1 MYLDYILF
9 AISGVLLIIA
19 LILIVWLVHSRRKS
33 REYRRTLQAETQRID
48 VISTL
53 RSTQMLSTAET
64 LGDSSPVLHSPLAD
78 TVVSELES
86 SADAEMSARHSSEAE
101 TVLTS
106 KTEDPNTVLSQS
118 VEQTIEP
125 VGVDLDFSPLNGKY
139 ELLKEIHGG
148 GMSRIFLSRHATLGN
163 EWVVKFV
170 ESSHAELANEAEVL
184 KKMNH
189 ISLPQIIDIFQNSQG
204 TFLVERY
211 IEGYSLDQVIGLG
224 EIKEGQICDWAL
236 QLAQVLNYLHNLET
250 PIIHCDLKPSNIMVT
265 HDNRLV
271 LIDFG
276 ISKRQGIDERS
287 IGLTYSYAAPEQF
300 KPSKARSERAQMRFG
315 VLPPEHSDW
324 KIDPRT
330 DIYSMGVILY
340 ELVTGVIPGPDG
352 SKELRNHVSTPF
364 ADVITR
370 CVEIDPA
377 KRFQSAQELI
387 DALEQLKGHQ
397 TTMVRS
403 LLLRRVAAVCCGV
416 SLAAALGTT
425 ASAAYI
431 NQRENLS
438 MVDMDPGRA
447 VVTAQQSVQILLQKT
462 APDGNVTL
470 LEPTQFQWSYSEDNI
485 ARLDGDRLVG
495 LNVGET
501 TLYGKYR
508 NKFISLNVTVTE
520 PVEELV
526 DVALRYPEGVEIK
539 EYAGNGE
546 REIIDG
552 PLNDCSFISPEGL
565 AADEDTLY
573 LSDSGVIRVIADGEV
588 FSLDLEPDF
597 LTARLVR
604 AWDGDMYVLT
614 GPWEAEDEMSY
625 YGILRISDDGAEFL
639 YYTEAA
645 WSVIPD
651 FAFSSDGTL
660 WFIQQNMGTGATT
673 LNTLDLQSLEAAWV
687 VDLPDSS
694 CGMAFDEAD
703 NLYLAVPEAGTI
715 IRVNA
720 GAKEWRYFAGIE
732 GERDFIDG
740 AIPQFYRPAS
750 LAARDGAVYVLDFDT
765 VRKITVEGEG
775 ALFTETLAGIPT
787 ADTNPEVKVGAGSK
801 AVLPASEMASI
812 VLDGEGRLL
821 LSDPKNSVIY
831 EIQTEVSSG
840 G

>member
-1 MYLDYILF
+1 MMYLDYILF
-9 AISGVLLIIA
+9 AISGALLLVA
-19 LILIVWLVHSRRKS
+19 LILIVWLVRSRKRS
-33 REYRRTLQAETQRID
+33 REYRRTLRTETERVDI
-48 VISTL
+48 ISTL
-53 RSTQMLSTAET
+53 RNTELLSTTET
-64 LGDSSPVLHSPLAD
+64 QKPYLLPNQLAATLPTKQTAYAD
-78 TVVSELES
+78 TAKTVPLS
-86 SADAEMSARHSSEAE
+86 SADDTVFTTGTNTTLSSHDEQKAEPRGE
-101 TVLTS
+101 
-106 KTEDPNTVLSQS
+106 
-118 VEQTIEP
+118 I
-125 VGVDLDFSPLNGKY
+125 LDFSPLHKKY

-148 GMSRIFLSRHATLGN
+148 GMSRIFLARHATLGN

-170 ESSHAELANEAEVL
+170 ESTHAELANEAEVL

-211 IEGYSLDQVIGLG
+211 IEGYPLDQVMRLG
-224 EIKEGQICDWAL
+224 EIKEGLIFDWVL

-287 IGLTYSYAAPEQF
+287 LGLTYRYAAPEQF
-300 KPSKARSERAQMRFG
+300 KPSMVRSERAQARFG
-315 VLPPEHSDW
+315 ILPPEHGDW

-330 DIYSMGVILY
+330 DLYSTGVILY
-340 ELVTGVIPGPDG
+340 ELAVGDTPGQDG
-352 SKELRNHVSTPF
+352 INELRNRVSSSL
-364 ADVITR
+364 AEVIGK
-370 CVEIDPA
+370 CLEIDPA
-377 KRFQSAQELI
+377 NRFQSAQELI
-387 DALEQLKGHQ
+387 DALEQLKSHQ
-397 TTMVRS
+397 TIMVRS

-425 ASAAYI
+425 ASATYI

-438 MVDMDPGRA
+438 MVDMDPGHA

-462 APDGNVTL
+462 APDGNVTI
-470 LEPTQFQWSYSEDNI
+470 LEPTKFQWSYSEDNI

-526 DVALRYPEGVEIK
+526 DVALRYPDGVEIT

-546 REIIDG
+546 REVMDG
-552 PLNDCSFISPEGL
+552 PLDDCSFISPEGL
-565 AADEDTLY
+565 AADGDTLY
-573 LSDSGVIRVIADGEV
+573 LSDSGVIRMIADGEAS
-588 FSLDLEPDF
+588 SLYLEPDF
-597 LTARLVR
+597 LTADLVR
-604 AWDGDMYVLT
+604 GWDGDMYVLT
-614 GPWEAEDEMSY
+614 GPWEADDEVSY
-625 YGILRISDDGAEFL
+625 YGILRISDDGADFL

-687 VDLPDSS
+687 MDLPDSAR
-694 CGMAFDEAD
+694 GMAYDEAD
-703 NLYLAVPEAGTI
+703 NLYIAVPEAGII

-732 GERDFIDG
+732 GECDFIDG
-740 AIPQFYRPAS
+740 AIPQFYRPTS
-750 LAARDGAVYVLDFDT
+750 LVAKDNAVYVLDFDT

-787 ADTNPEVKVGAGSK
+787 ADTNPDVRLGTGSE
-801 AVLPASEMASI
+801 AVLPASELASI
-812 VLDGEGRLL
+812 ALDGEGRLL
-821 LSDPKNSVIY
+821 LSDPKNSVVY
-831 EIQTEVSSG
+831 EIRLET
-840 G
+840 